1 MSKQRVLPGV
11 SAAIYMQDREPE
23 GAGDKLE
30 EEDEWQLYASAGY
43 ASSELESEEQELQ
56 EDSSEEIW
64 FDGDDLEFEGST
76 VNWDSPP
83 CPAPLGIAH
92 VIKIGVCDHCLARI
106 SGFHSRGSGPASG
119 SSIREDAFLRDA
131 ELESKIIQ
139 DYCPLCENLFDDVDN
154 IVDRVFETLSNTDFS
169 TMQFGIHLPKDLLQE
184 EDRIRS
190 KYGAAGS
197 YHLKGAIVEAIHER
211 IRDLNKE
218 VDFVKEKPDVMVLVD
233 GLTLRVDVDVRPIF
247 LYGRYRKLSRG
258 IPQTRWPCRACRGRA
273 LGCESC
279 GETGLQYIDSV
290 QDLIGEPIREALEA
304 EDTSFHG
311 MGREDIDVR
320 CLGSGR
326 PFVLEVKKPSKRKL
340 PVEDLV
346 ELVKGNAP
354 GKVEVDSL
362 SWCTRKKV
370 NEVKQS
376 RSEKTY
382 TIRFRADGL
391 VDNEEA
397 KKSILSLDGQVIDQE
412 TPQRVSHRRA
422 AKTRRRKITS
432 IDDVSFEGG
441 EVEITLRCEAGTYVK
456 ELVHSDE
463 GRTKPSVQSV
473 LGTDCEVIWLDVLE
487 IHAE

>member
-1 MSKQRVLPGV
+1 MR
-11 SAAIYMQDREPE
+11 DREPE

-30 EEDEWQLYASAGY
+30 EQDEWQLYASAGY
-43 ASSELESEEQELQ
+43 ASSELESEDTE
-56 EDSSEEIW
+56 SEEDGSEEAW
-64 FDGDDLEFEGST
+64 FDGDDLEFEGNT

-106 SGFHSRGSGPASG
+106 SGFHSRGTGQDSG
-119 SSIREDAFLRDA
+119 SSIREEAFLRDA
-131 ELESKIIQ
+131 GLESKIIQ
-139 DYCPLCENLFDDVDN
+139 EYCPLCENLFDDIEN
-154 IVDRVFETLSNTDFS
+154 IVDRVFETLSNTEFT
-169 TMQFGIHLPKDLLQE
+169 TMQFGIHLPKDLVQE

-190 KYGAAGS
+190 KYGAPGS
-197 YHLKGAIVEAIHER
+197 YHLKGAIVESIHER
-211 IRDLNKE
+211 IRNLNKE

-247 LYGRYRKLSRG
+247 LYGRYRKVSRG

-273 LGCESC
+273 TGCESC
-279 GETGLQYIDSV
+279 EETGLQYIDSV
-290 QDLIGEPIREALEA
+290 QDLIGEPIREALGA

-320 CLGSGR
+320 CLGAGR

-340 PVEDLV
+340 PVEELV
-346 ELVKGNAP
+346 ELVNRNAP
-354 GKVEVDSL
+354 GKVEVDNL
-362 SWCTRKKV
+362 GWCTRKKV

-382 TIRFRADGL
+382 TIRFRAEGL
-391 VDNEEA
+391 DDNDIAEQ
-397 KKSILSLDGQVIDQE
+397 SILSLEGQVIDQE
-412 TPQRVSHRRA
+412 TPKRVSHRRA

-432 IDDVSFEGG
+432 IDKVIFEGD

-463 GRTKPSVQSV
+463 GRTTPSVQSV
-473 LGTDCEVIWLDVLE
+473 LGKDCEVVCLDVLE
-487 IHAE
+487 IHAD